1 MIIRNHDGNAF
12 GERDRHRH
20 SKRRSQHPLRRPEVR
35 GATLPHLRHQVR
47 SSTVVR
53 RHQLEPTRRL
63 DVQRLVSEV
72 ILFAFYLELFLR
84 VIWIMVSGCVSVCN
98 YLLSYNEIRIVLAF
112 IFKLIVY

>member
-12 GERDRHRH
+12 GECYRHRH

-47 SSTVVR
+47 SPTVVR

-63 DVQRLVSEV
+63 DVQRLVFEV
-72 ILFAFYLELFLR
+72 IVFAYNLELFLR
-84 VIWIMVSGCVSVCN
+84 VIWIIWMC
-98 YLLSYNEIRIVLAF
+98 YRL
-112 IFKLIVY
+112 